1 MRTAHAANPQVR
13 RACLARAAIRA
24 AHTRARAAR
33 RPRRAARNRPD
44 PASPLAWAAYNRAAA
59 HPCQNES
66 RCKSLFFKSP
76 PSLVLASTSIY
87 RRQLL
92 KRLNLPFECLAPQ
105 VDETRQAGEPALAL
119 AVRLARAKAIGVAGQ
134 RPDAWVIGSD
144 QVAVLPDGIV
154 LGKPG
159 TRTRNIE
166 QLEACSGQVVSFLTA
181 VALLRFSDASPLE
194 FVDTTRVAF
203 RVLERQEIE
212 RYVD

>member
-1 MRTAHAANPQVR
+1 
-13 RACLARAAIRA
+13 
-24 AHTRARAAR
+24 
-33 RPRRAARNRPD
+33 
-44 PASPLAWAAYNRAAA
+44 
-59 HPCQNES
+59 
-66 RCKSLFFKSP
+66 LFFKSP

-119 AVRLARAKAIGVAGQ
+119 AVRLARAKAMAVSGQ

-159 TRTRNIE
+159 TRSRCIE

-181 VALLRFSDASPLE
+181 VALLRLRNGSPRE

-212 RYVD
+212 RYVDEESALDCAGGFKSEGLGIALCDSIDSSDPTALIGLPLIRLCSALRSVGF

>member
-1 MRTAHAANPQVR
+1 
-13 RACLARAAIRA
+13 
-24 AHTRARAAR
+24 
-33 RPRRAARNRPD
+33 
-44 PASPLAWAAYNRAAA
+44 
-59 HPCQNES
+59 
-66 RCKSLFFKSP
+66 LFFKSP

-119 AVRLARAKAIGVAGQ
+119 AVRLARAKAMVVCGQ

-166 QLEACSGQVVSFLTA
+166 QLQACSGQVVSFLTA
-181 VALLRFSDASPLE
+181 VALLRLGDASPLE
-194 FVDTTRVAF
+194 FVDTTRVVF
-203 RVLERQEIE
+203 RVLEREEIE
-212 RYVD
+212 RYVDAESALDCAAGFKSEGLGIALCDSIDSSDPTALIGLPLIRLCSALRSVGF

>member
-1 MRTAHAANPQVR
+1 M
-13 RACLARAAIRA
+13 
-24 AHTRARAAR
+24 
-33 RPRRAARNRPD
+33 
-44 PASPLAWAAYNRAAA
+44 
-59 HPCQNES
+59 
-66 RCKSLFFKSP
+66 FFKSP

-119 AVRLARAKAIGVAGQ
+119 AVRLARAKAMAVSGQ

-159 TRTRNIE
+159 TRSRCIE

-181 VALLRFSDASPLE
+181 VALLRLRNGSPRE

-212 RYVD
+212 RYVDEESALDCAGGFKSEGLGIALCDSIDSSDPTALIGLPLIRLCSALRSVGF

>member
-1 MRTAHAANPQVR
+1 M
-13 RACLARAAIRA
+13 
-24 AHTRARAAR
+24 
-33 RPRRAARNRPD
+33 
-44 PASPLAWAAYNRAAA
+44 
-59 HPCQNES
+59 
-66 RCKSLFFKSP
+66 FFKSP

-119 AVRLARAKAIGVAGQ
+119 AVRLARAKAMAVSGQ

-159 TRTRNIE
+159 TRSRCIE

-181 VALLRFSDASPLE
+181 VALLRLRNGSPRE

-212 RYVD
+212 RYVDEESALDCAGGFKSEGLGIALCDSIDSSDPTALIGLPLIRLSSALRSVGY